1 MTTSRSR
8 CRFLAWDAALPPAA
22 SPPMTTSRF
31 PILGTLSPDAPLT
44 FAPEHFQVLNASMT
58 CGDAPGVPSAL
69 LHPVDAARQEPATP
83 TSGQASGPSASPRRA
98 PEPRATV
105 DPG

>member
-31 PILGTLSPDAPLT
+31 PILGTLGHYPPPRGPTAVGPDQQAGSTSAVTSPKPILAPRGRR
-44 FAPEHFQVLNASMT
+44 EVQ
-58 CGDAPGVPSAL
+58 PGAL
-69 LHPVDAARQEPATP
+69 GRQRGIRDRPGHEAGPRP
-83 TSGQASGPSASPRRA
+83 DHDQA
-98 PEPRATV
+98 
-105 DPG
+105 